1 KTVLILET
9 LEKTNSKI
17 LIAMLACCLSHC
29 PLIAQ
34 NDTVTSPKKA
44 AVKAAVEVIGLNAG
58 IWAFDRYALNADYAK
73 ITGKSLKNNLTHKFL
88 WDNDNF
94 DTNLFGHPYC
104 GGLYFN
110 AARSNGLNFWQ
121 SIPFSVGGSYHWEI
135 FCEKQPPSLNDI
147 IATPIGGIAL
157 GEMTHRISHRI
168 IDGRERGWRRFG
180 RELLVGV
187 ISPMDLL
194 NRLLSGD
201 AWHYSPRIYSGYE
214 PPAETPLTIN
224 FSVFNRFMVDLDENR
239 NNMNL
244 TLSAGIVYGQP
255 FSEETRTPYDY
266 FTGEADVNIIGNQP
280 FLSNISIVGL
290 IWGKE
295 WQKNETNW
303 LAGIFQHYDYYNSTP
318 VINGGKI
325 PYQFAETAS
334 FGGGLLF
341 GKQTG
346 KNGLSGRLYANLI
359 LLGANE
365 SDYFF
370 LDSRNYN
377 IGNGYSIK
385 SSETYSFG
393 KHWDGTFGFKLY
405 HVFTGKGYGS
415 ADAEINGLPE
425 NTNPD
430 YVNAQGNKGNTL
442 LGMISLNA
450 GFQLSRQIRLSA
462 EQRFYFRNS
471 HYDYLPDVATH
482 SAENRIKITYNL
494 FK

>member
-1 KTVLILET
+1 MV
-9 LEKTNSKI
+9 SGKI
-17 LIAMLACCLSHC
+17 SLSAVYAQN
-29 PLIAQ
+29 LSDTIAQ
-34 NDTVTSPKKA
+34 NSIKQSFSTKTTVRTGRA
-44 AVKAAVEVIGLNAG
+44 ASEVIGLNIG
-58 IWAFDRYALNADYAK
+58 IWAFDRFALNGDYAK
-73 ITGKSLKNNLTHKFL
+73 ITGESFKNNLKHKFL

-121 SIPFSVGGSYHWEI
+121 SAPFALGGSYLWEM

-147 IATPIGGIAL
+147 IATPTGGIAL
-157 GEMTHRISHRI
+157 GEMTHRISQRI
-168 IDGRERGWRRFG
+168 IDGSERGWGRFG
-180 RELLVGV
+180 RELLAGL

-201 AWHYSPRIYSGYE
+201 AWRYSPRNGYE
-214 PPAETPLTIN
+214 PFAETPLIIN
-224 FSVFNRFMVDLDENR
+224 FSVFNRFMADLDENR
-239 NNMNL
+239 NDMNPAL
-244 TLSAGIVYGQP
+244 GAGIVYGQP
-255 FSEETRTPYDY
+255 FAEETRTPYDY
-266 FTGEADVNIIGNQP
+266 FTGEIEVNIIGNQP
-280 FLSNISIVGL
+280 FLSTISIMGL

-295 WQKNETNW
+295 WQKNGNNW
-303 LAGIFQHYDYYNSTP
+303 LAGVFQHYDYYNSTP
-318 VINGGKI
+318 VISGGKI

-341 GKQTG
+341 RKQID
-346 KNGLSGRLYANLI
+346 KNSLNGSLYANLI

-365 SDYFF
+365 SDYFY

-385 SSETYSFG
+385 SSGTYSFG
-393 KHWDGTFGFKLY
+393 KQWDNTFGFKLY
-405 HVFTGKGYGS
+405 HIFTSRGYGS

-425 NTNPD
+425 STNPD
-430 YVNAQGNKGNTL
+430 YANVQGNRGNTL
-442 LGMISLNA
+442 LGMIRLNV

-471 HYDYLPDVATH
+471 HYDYLPDVSTR
-482 SAENRIKITYNL
+482 STENRIKITYN
-494 FK
+494 FFDK